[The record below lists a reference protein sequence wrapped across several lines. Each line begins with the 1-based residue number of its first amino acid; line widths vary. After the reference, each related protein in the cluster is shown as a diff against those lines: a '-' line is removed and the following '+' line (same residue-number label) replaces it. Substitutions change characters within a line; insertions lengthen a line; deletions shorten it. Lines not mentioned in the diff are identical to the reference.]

1 MSINRIL
8 HINWLTI
15 IDCGVVQSSNSPS
28 HAFRMR
34 LLCVLLLLQTPHV
47 SYIFCCRQGGL
58 NNFVT
63 LGKNFK

>member
-15 IDCGVVQSSNSPS
+15 IDCGVVQSSNSLS

-63 LGKNFK
+63 LDKNFK